1 MNLRPIKPTL
11 LLLFVWVFSLNS
23 FAQTVSEEDEYIGI
37 KTSVFSTP
45 EDLPIESILSQDFE
59 PADRGVLN
67 LGASDNYHYVQ
78 FDVLFDEDKHTNI
91 NIGYP
96 IIDHVVLYRKT
107 ADGLEILG
115 EQGQAYPFSARTS
128 ESVNFVFPIEAK
140 ADQTETYILK
150 VKSTKQILLPI
161 SLNST
166 DNINQQALT
175 QHLIGGLYLGIL
187 MVMFIYNLF
196 IFFSSK
202 DSSYLYY
209 SIYIVTLA
217 FTQASLNGYFDK
229 YLWPGNVYLS
239 QFSVQ
244 IWGSLVGISSLVFI
258 QKFLHTK
265 TILPKAHK
273 MLLVF
278 IAVDCVA
285 FVLSVAGMGTI
296 AYNVINLIALLGS
309 VSGIVIAIIAYKK
322 GVKSARFFLLGWGL
336 FLTSIIIFILKDVN
350 LVPYNQFTINVVLIG
365 SAAEVVLLSF
375 ALADKINTFRKQ
387 METSQKKALEASQL
401 NEKLIKE
408 QNIVLEARV
417 KERTSELEEANA
429 NLTSALGSL
438 KEAQSQ
444 LVEAE
449 KMASLGQL
457 TAGIAHEINNPINFV
472 SSNVKPIQQD
482 IADIFSLV
490 EDVQA
495 FMEEKN
501 YSEGLDFL
509 KDKKES
515 YDYTF
520 LQDELSMLVTG
531 LKDGADRT
539 IEIVRGLKT
548 FSRLDE
554 SDLKKVNLIEGLE
567 STLILLR
574 NKYKD
579 AINIEKD
586 YEQIPEVEC
595 LGGKMN
601 QVFMNIIT
609 NGIQALTEHPEIAD
623 PTLFIS
629 TKQLGDFVLIS
640 VKDNGPGIPKEVK
653 ERIFEPFFT
662 TKPVGQGT
670 GLGLSIVYKIIESHG
685 GTLDVVSEP
694 GQGAEFRITLPI
706 ENNNNL

>member
-1 MNLRPIKPTL
+1 MNSKYRSIFASLVFA
-11 LLLFVWVFSLNS
+11 LFLFYSGAQADENTEQNVRFSLKSAS
-23 FAQTVSEEDEYIGI
+23 FAENKTIEQFLADSSTQMSELPTVNFG
-37 KTSVFSTP
+37 
-45 EDLPIESILSQDFE
+45 LSK
-59 PADRGVLN
+59 N
-67 LGASDNYHYVQ
+67 
-78 FDVLFDEDKHTNI
+78 VLFIYLKIHSPNDLKDQFLLIPTPLLDSLTIYQK
-91 NIGYP
+91 GM
-96 IIDHVVLYRKT
+96 DGFKKVLI
-107 ADGLEILG
+107 E
-115 EQGQAYPFSARTS
+115 GQSMPYSQRDIQTKGFAMQLNPEMS
-128 ESVNFVFPIEAK
+128 ELVLRIRSEKPVAFPIRIV
-140 ADQTETYILK
+140 DQQE
-150 VKSTKQILLPI
+150 
-161 SLNST
+161 LNKYNSYF
-166 DNINQQALT
+166 
-175 QHLIGGLYLGIL
+175 LIFSGVFFGII
-187 MVMFIYNLF
+187 FIMAAYNLF
-196 IFFSSK
+196 VFFSVRDK
-202 DSSYLYY
+202 SYLYY
-209 SIYIVTLA
+209 VIYILLLG
-217 FTQASLNGYFDK
+217 FTQGALQGTFDK
-229 YLWPGNVYLS
+229 
-239 QFSVQ
+239 F
-244 IWGSLVGISSLVFI
+244 IWSNSAWSSFHMVPIGGALVGMFSLVFVRS
-258 QKFLHTK
+258 FLHLKQTMPIINK
-265 TILPKAHK
+265 VFSVLISLEVIAF
-273 MLLVF
+273 LLVF
-278 IAVDCVA
+278 FDQNM
-285 FVLSVAGMGTI
+285 LS
-296 AYNVINLIALLGS
+296 YNLINATAGIGAIFATY
-309 VSGIVIAIIAYKK
+309 SGVVLYKR
-322 GVKSARFFLLGWGL
+322 GNKSALFFLIGWGV
-336 FLTSIIIFILKDVN
+336 FIISVLMFVIKDYFTGVTPEWLNYVILVGAS
-350 LVPYNQFTINVVLIG
+350 L
-365 SAAEVVLLSF
+365 EVVLLSF
-375 ALADKINTFRKQ
+375 ALADKINTYRKEVQ
-387 METSQKKALEASQL
+387 ISQQKALEASQL

-417 KERTSELEEANA
+417 KERTSELEEANE

-444 LVEAE
+444 LVEVE

-495 FMEEKN
+495 FMEEKG
-501 YSEGLDFL
+501 YTEGLDFL
-509 KDKKES
+509 KDKKDS

-579 AINIEKD
+579 AIHIEKN

-609 NGIQALTEHPEIAD
+609 NGIQALTEHPEIKD

-640 VKDNGPGIPKEVK
+640 VKDNGPGIPQDVK